1 MRRVAIPGIPA
12 PPRYIPLTR
21 PDKVPVSHTASR
33 AANPIRQARPVKAT
47 RPALSSSFASAA
59 LARLPPPGRG
69 SSSAGEK
76 IVVKPAERA
85 SNLGARRALF
95 EKSKNQPIFPVVPGK
110 GNAKDRLKS
119 NEHVANRLEEKRKAR
134 EAEAQKKKVEED
146 RLYRLL
152 RKETVVKAKPVPE
165 MYRRKL

>member
-1 MRRVAIPGIPA
+1 
-12 PPRYIPLTR
+12 
-21 PDKVPVSHTASR
+21 
-33 AANPIRQARPVKAT
+33 
-47 RPALSSSFASAA
+47 
-59 LARLPPPGRG
+59 
-69 SSSAGEK
+69 
-76 IVVKPAERA
+76 VVKPAERA